1 MSDSKFGPNTGRIAS
16 QILSAEPQRK
26 PFGGG
31 TVYFPEGDRP
41 TTITG
46 LPIPKFGARRI
57 VVQRPHALPFEHAV
71 GAGGDGEGLGDS
83 PDFAGVQ
90 DGIAFANEQASAAEY
105 DADRA
110 LGDAAGASAPGFAE
124 RHMEAL
130 SKRRDAALAEAPNG
144 FAAKRTRVLF
154 DEVMERQGRRALGA
168 EHEARQTA
176 RIQGTE
182 TALGR
187 LQERALND
195 PANLEAHIDEGRQFL
210 GRMVETGLS
219 GAGAAVRARE
229 FEDQVRRGVLESLAK
244 GEPRRALE
252 SLDAGAFDAVFEDED
267 GKARIR
273 DGLDL
278 WSGKQ
283 EQRARDAEFAEAEA
297 GRRRFAA
304 GLAAG
309 FADGSAD
316 ALHVDLALASG
327 AIDEAQ
333 ADDLRLR
340 LSDFEAHNRELGRL
354 DGVLRGYADTVSND
368 PSMVQEPFNAA
379 AVDAWWQG
387 EAARDPEAAMA
398 ALPGLVQRTGLV
410 PAGLR
415 NGIRA
420 VILDGAPA
428 VKVEAGAQLRGL
440 LKSAPWPT
448 KRRRGSGNSRCN
460 SARPAERV
468 LNNCS

>member
-1 MSDSKFGPNTGRIAS
+1 
-16 QILSAEPQRK
+16 
-26 PFGGG
+26 
-31 TVYFPEGDRP
+31 
-41 TTITG
+41 
-46 LPIPKFGARRI
+46 
-57 VVQRPHALPFEHAV
+57 
-71 GAGGDGEGLGDS
+71 
-83 PDFAGVQ
+83 
-90 DGIAFANEQASAAEY
+90 
-105 DADRA
+105 
-110 LGDAAGASAPGFAE
+110 
-124 RHMEAL
+124 MEAL

-195 PANLEAHIDEGRQFL
+195 PANLEAHIDEGRQLL

-340 LSDFEAHNRELGRL
+340 LSDFIHLI
-354 DGVLRGYADTVSND
+354 Y
-368 PSMVQEPFNAA
+368 
-379 AVDAWWQG
+379 
-387 EAARDPEAAMA
+387 
-398 ALPGLVQRTGLV
+398 
-410 PAGLR
+410 
-415 NGIRA
+415 
-420 VILDGAPA
+420 
-428 VKVEAGAQLRGL
+428 
-440 LKSAPWPT
+440 
-448 KRRRGSGNSRCN
+448 SRQ
-460 SARPAERV
+460 A
-468 LNNCS
+468 